1 MINAVPYIIG
11 VNNCEFGWVLP
22 TVRDLQCCYLYIILL
37 IYDFL
42 INMIPC
48 IMQTMKLPPY
58 TDGLDEDV
66 ARQVLQSSLAVSLK
80 VRGHFQN
87 NPVLLLHWP
96 GSVFVLLERYILEA
110 NFVQF
115 DSFLPWG
122 SNGQQTGCCH

>member
-1 MINAVPYIIG
+1 MLLFIYHF
-11 VNNCEFGWVLP
+11 VN
-22 TVRDLQCCYLYIILL
+22 IK
-37 IYDFL
+37 DFL
-42 INMIPC
+42 INMILC
-48 IMQTMKLPPY
+48 IMQTMKFPAY

-122 SNGQQTGCCH
+122 SNGQQRGCCH